1 MAANA
6 IDGAGGD
13 VRGRFPGGCCAVVAT
28 AAIRRCGE
36 SAVVYLRA
44 SPGSRFMARAAVGCS
59 CEMVTWFSR
68 CRAAVVATRAVR
80 RRREQTVVYLRASPA
95 GSLVTT
101 ITGSLGD
108 DVPRRFPGRRTSVM
122 A

>member
-6 IDGAGGD
+6 INGARRD

-44 SPGSRFMARAAVGCS
+44 SPGSRFMARPAVGCS

-80 RRREQTVVYLRASPA
+80 RRREQAVIYLRSSPARSFVATIA
-95 GSLVTT
+95 GSL
-101 ITGSLGD
+101 SS
-108 DVPRRFPGRRTSVM
+108 DVPRRLSGRRTSVV